1 MTFQQGGNGY
11 NGATDGRL
19 QQNTATSN
27 YGSAPYLSVKANSTH
42 VSLVRFDLAS
52 LPPSAQIQSAS
63 LSLYL
68 DNKSGSS
75 NVTLNLFPLARPWTE
90 LQATWNRATSN
101 QNWTQAGAGAV
112 GSDYLASPLSS
123 GPVQAA
129 QAWYQFDVTAA
140 VRQWAAS
147 PGTNYGLV
155 LRGDGSSTVRY
166 NFVSSNNSSV
176 TLRPRLVIT
185 LAGST
190 TATPVPPVATATPTQ
205 TSVPPTATSTP
216 TRTPI
221 MPTATPTAI
230 SPTPTAIPPTPTA
243 LPGAPAWNSVSSWVY
258 QLTDYQNNRLDQI
271 AGSRFNLAVVDLARD
286 GSSDYFT
293 RSEIA
298 AVQATGKIVLS
309 YFEIGAIEDYR
320 PEWPLVPADLKLG
333 AVGGWPSEQ
342 YVKYWDARWWP
353 IVQGR
358 IDQAV
363 AAGFDGA
370 YLDMIVTYEE
380 IPANAAGTSRDD
392 LASKMVDLIERTSAY
407 AKSLDPDFKIVPQN
421 SPELYAWPKYM
432 PAIDGLGME
441 SLYYKPTDNPCSQAW
456 CIENRNNAAAVR
468 AAGKLV
474 LTIDYANQAANI
486 GDAYTRARAAGF
498 VPYCSVQAL
507 NVMRVNQGWD
517 P

>member
-1 MTFQQGGNGY
+1 M
-11 NGATDGRL
+11 
-19 QQNTATSN
+19 
-27 YGSAPYLSVKANSTH
+27 

-52 LPPSAQIQSAS
+52 LPAGAQIQSAS

-68 DNKSGSS
+68 DNKSGSN
-75 NVTLNLFPLARPWTE
+75 NVTLNLYPLARPWTE
-90 LQATWNRATSN
+90 SQATWNRATSS
-101 QNWTQAGAGAV
+101 QNWTQAGAAAV
-112 GSDYLASPLSS
+112 GSDYLASPSSS
-123 GPVQAA
+123 GSVQAA

-166 NFVSSNNSSV
+166 NFVSSNNSSA
-176 TLRPRLVIT
+176 TLRPRLVVT
-185 LAGST
+185 LAAAT
-190 TATPVPPVATATPTQ
+190 TATP
-205 TSVPPTATSTP
+205 VPPTATSTP

-221 MPTATPTAI
+221 PPTATPTAI
-230 SPTPTAIPPTPTA
+230 PPTPTAIPPTPTPTA
-243 LPGAPAWNSVSSWVY
+243 LPGAPGWNSVSSWVY

-358 IDQAV
+358 IDQCGCSRFRWSLSGHDRHLRGDPGQCSRHESRRFGKQDGGLDRAHIAV
-363 AAGFDGA
+363 
-370 YLDMIVTYEE
+370 MPNHSI
-380 IPANAAGTSRDD
+380 
-392 LASKMVDLIERTSAY
+392 
-407 AKSLDPDFKIVPQN
+407 PDFKIVPQN
-421 SPELYAWPKYM
+421 SPELYAWSKYL

-474 LTIDYANQAANI
+474 LTIDYANQATNI